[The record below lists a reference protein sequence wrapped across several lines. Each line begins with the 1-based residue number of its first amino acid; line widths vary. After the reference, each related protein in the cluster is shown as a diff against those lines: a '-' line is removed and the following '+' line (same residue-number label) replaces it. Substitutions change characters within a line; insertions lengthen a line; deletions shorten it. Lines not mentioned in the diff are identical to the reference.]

1 MLVTIFSI
9 IIILLCNQYRM
20 IFPYKKRVY
29 DMASRDEEDKF
40 KEMYGK
46 QFSIYYF
53 IKLGAYILMMLS
65 PIFFKY
71 DFVTMPK
78 LLVFLCG
85 LILGFGHLIFHTQN
99 INDYFMEAYYSP
111 NIDLMVS
118 NRFYNVYYKVVF
130 YILSKISINPEKRAC
145 FMLNYIYLKNREY
158 YKAFD
163 TSPFFAEM
171 ERLAA
176 IISLYSDDKKSKNI
190 IKYSLN
196 QPKIVNLVAHL
207 STLKNKNLAASFF
220 SDVGSKHRE
229 KIRKELQ
236 DFNFKLLSVLNKTND
251 VIQKSEDSSEKIK
264 HMQNIQHLESMYS
277 SFDLD

>member
-29 DMASRDEEDKF
+29 DRASRDEEDKF
-40 KEMYGK
+40 EEMYGK

-158 YKAFD
+158 YKASD